1 VDDCRTIRARPSN
14 IGVAEEEGGVVRKAL
29 VALLVFAAATAVSIP
44 GAFARPDAGL
54 APSAVPGVTSR
65 TITLGGTFPLSGPA
79 SQYAPIPRGMAA
91 YFSWVNSRKGAD
103 GKRGVY
109 GRQIVWKYYDD
120 GYNPA
125 NTVQLTNRLVLQDR
139 IFANVGSLGTE
150 PNLPIRPLLNQRKV
164 PHILV
169 STGASYWGLQY
180 KQFPWTIGWQPDY
193 VAEGRAYG
201 NWITR
206 NAPNAKIAVFFQND
220 DYGKDYLR
228 GLKAGLGRRT
238 SLIVSE
244 LSHETTDTSYGS
256 QLARQKASGADTWVI
271 FSLPTATVRAIATAK
286 ALNWRPDT
294 LVLNSVSATD
304 SVMAAAS
311 AAAGADFVNG
321 SISTTYLKNPAN
333 PVYRNDATVKRYRT
347 LLEQFGPSGANPNNT
362 FFFYGMAKASDMVR
376 LLYLAGK
383 NPTRESLMRATQ
395 RMNWVNP
402 FTLKGVKVKT
412 SATDRFPISQIRL
425 IRYGSGTWTE
435 FGSLIEGRAPAG

>member
-1 VDDCRTIRARPSN
+1 MTDARFGPTSSAL
-14 IGVAEEEGGVVRKAL
+14 GVAEQEGGVVRKAL
-29 VALLVFAAATAVSIP
+29 VALAVLAATAAVSIP
-44 GAFARPDAGL
+44 GALARPVVGL

-65 TITLGGTFPLSGPA
+65 TIVLGGTFPLSGPA

-91 YFSWVNSRKGAD
+91 YFSWVNSRRGAD

-125 NTVQLTNRLVLQDR
+125 QTVQLTNRLVLQDR

-201 NWITR
+201 NWIVR
-206 NAPNAKIAVFFQND
+206 NARNSKIAVFYQND

-228 GLKAGLGRRT
+228 GLKAGLGART

-271 FSLPTATVRAIATAK
+271 FSLPGATVRAIGTAK

-304 SVMAAAS
+304 QVLAAAS
-311 AAAGADFVNG
+311 ATAGADFVNG
-321 SISTTYLKNPAN
+321 AISTGYLKNPTN
-333 PVYRNDATVKRYRT
+333 PAYRNDPTVLRYRR
-347 LLEQFGPSGANPNNT
+347 LLQQFGPSGANPNNT
-362 FFFYGMAKASDMVR
+362 FFYYGMAKASDTVR
-376 LLYLAGK
+376 LLYLAGR

-395 RMNWVNP
+395 HMNWVNP
-402 FTLKGVKVKT
+402 FLIKGVRVKT
-412 SATDRFPISQIRL
+412 SATDHFPISQIKL
-425 IRYGSGTWTE
+425 VRYGRGTWTE
-435 FGSLIEGRAPAG
+435 FGPLIEGRASIR